1 MRSQL
6 NAYRES
12 LNNPDSAVLPDL
24 DYLAGTVAVAA
35 VTAVALEDT
44 GPVRDATTMRQHI
57 DSKAYRERQRKRIAI
72 GHKPDDHED
81 EEPTWSQ
88 TMM

>member
-1 MRSQL
+1 M
-6 NAYRES
+6 
-12 LNNPDSAVLPDL
+12 
-24 DYLAGTVAVAA
+24 TVA
-35 VTAVALEDT
+35 ALSDT

-57 DSKAYRERQRKRIAI
+57 DSKALKETKRKKIAM

-81 EEPTWSQ
+81 EKPTWSQ

>member
-1 MRSQL
+1 MT
-6 NAYRES
+6 
-12 LNNPDSAVLPDL
+12 
-24 DYLAGTVAVAA
+24 GAA
-35 VTAVALEDT
+35 LSDT
-44 GPVRDATTMRQHI
+44 GPVRDATSMRQHI
-57 DSKAYRERQRKRIAI
+57 DTKAYRERQRKRIAM

>member
-1 MRSQL
+1 M
-6 NAYRES
+6 
-12 LNNPDSAVLPDL
+12 
-24 DYLAGTVAVAA
+24 TVA
-35 VTAVALEDT
+35 ALSNA
-44 GPVRDATTMRQHI
+44 GPVRDATSMRQHI
-57 DSKAYRERQRKRIAI
+57 DTKAYRERQHKRVAM